1 MNPHDT
7 IPPEICQMIQDTKK
21 ITTGDT
27 PYVWVLIDSRVPLRQ
42 LRSDATNEG
51 YEDMVD
57 SYAIG
62 DLIPMFDE
70 SATIKMIRGVDKSM
84 QYVVQLQ
91 YFTVQADLLSTAIG
105 LAFYQQLL

>member
-1 MNPHDT
+1 MNQHDI
-7 IPPEICQMIQDTKK
+7 IPPEICKMIHDTNK

-27 PYVWVLIDSRVPLRQ
+27 PYVWVSLSSPVPLRC
-42 LRSDATNEG
+42 LRADALDGG
-51 YEDMVD
+51 YDDMVD